1 MPKIFR
7 LFCFLL
13 KIWKVTLS
21 VFDKVCTQIP
31 MICKILFRG
40 AADSSCHG
48 AKYRRMLW
56 RLRKQL
62 LLTETYMCAHRWNA
76 IDFSKVP
83 SLCMNHHKHA
93 FLNEKIA
100 GGVKHPEDPE
110 RIACRERLLE
120 HLVSGAKLN
129 GQQLFPH
136 ELAHQVC
143 RADGCRR
150 ACEMLISALF
160 QVLDVILYLRVPALS
175 KAASAVIDA
184 QWVCMRNGII
194 EQVESRKRQL
204 ALAAAPID
212 RAEAL
217 EHADVECSGS
227 VALSIVKQVMV
238 DAAVSSRAAKPVGL
252 SRVVSMI
259 DVSASMTGTPLEA
272 AVALGILA
280 SELSHEAFRG
290 RVLTFSEE
298 PAFIDIRGETSFVKK
313 VKRLVK
319 SNWGCSTDFYR
330 AMELIC
336 AVVRKHELGADD
348 IPDLLVNST
357 EPRVVV
363 GARPV
368 RTSGECSS
376 PLALS
381 CMDVPWTHRRLY
393 FGTCAR
399 TLSDTRRRRTTRV

>member
-1 MPKIFR
+1 MAFQTRWCRGGKAER
-7 LFCFLL
+7 LLFYKFIAHLYKSFPEVVLALMHFIPRYGYWKDLL
-13 KIWKVTLS
+13 SLLLQCPQPTARDDGDDYSGMRARVWSLFADQLGSDLLELETALKEGSTP
-21 VFDKVCTQIP
+21 QISL
-31 MICKILFRG
+31 C
-40 AADSSCHG
+40 
-48 AKYRRMLW
+48 AKYAPSEGGQHS
-56 RLRKQL
+56 KA
-62 LLTETYMCAHRWNA
+62 LTETYMWAHRWNA

-83 SLCMNHHKHA
+83 SLCMNRHKHA

-110 RIACRERLLE
+110 RMACRERLLE

-136 ELAHQVC
+136 ELARQVC

-160 QVLDVILYLRVPALS
+160 QVLDGVLYMRVPALS
-175 KAASAVIDA
+175 KATSAVIDA

-217 EHADVECSGS
+217 EYADAECSGS
-227 VALSIVKQVMV
+227 VMLSIVKQVMA
-238 DAAVSSRAAKPVGL
+238 DAAVSSGAAKPVGL

-280 SELSHEAFRG
+280 SEVTHESFRNT
-290 RVLTFSEE
+290 VLTFPQHPSWHNLS
-298 PAFIDIRGETSFVKK
+298 GETSF
-313 VKRLVK
+313 
-319 SNWGCSTDFYR
+319 
-330 AMELIC
+330 E
-336 AVVRKHELGADD
+336 H
-348 IPDLLVNST
+348 
-357 EPRVVV
+357 
-363 GARPV
+363 
-368 RTSGECSS
+368 
-376 PLALS
+376 
-381 CMDVPWTHRRLY
+381 
-393 FGTCAR
+393 
-399 TLSDTRRRRTTRV
+399 TLS